1 LVEFQSR
8 LKLEEVNANIY
19 LEYIKE
25 KDLLKEENKNLKN
38 ENDRLKIVKEENE
51 NLRKRNE
58 EIQREFE
65 ITNAIIFEEKKE
77 LKNENSILKKE
88 LENIKSNY
96 WDLKIKYQSISK
108 QHIEDPPIY
117 INKTN
122 EENNKNSFDKKRE
135 SFDKWISNSDEK

>member
-1 LVEFQSR
+1 MVEFQSR

-65 ITNAIIFEEKKE
+65 ITNAIIF
-77 LKNENSILKKE
+77 
-88 LENIKSNY
+88 
-96 WDLKIKYQSISK
+96 
-108 QHIEDPPIY
+108 
-117 INKTN
+117 
-122 EENNKNSFDKKRE
+122 
-135 SFDKWISNSDEK
+135 

>member
-1 LVEFQSR
+1 M
-8 LKLEEVNANIY
+8 
-19 LEYIKE
+19 
-25 KDLLKEENKNLKN
+25 
-38 ENDRLKIVKEENE
+38 KIVKEENE

-96 WDLKIKYQSISK
+96 WDLKIKYQSISE
-108 QHIEDPPIY
+108 QNIDDQPIY
-117 INKTN
+117 INKTK
-122 EENNKNSFDKKRE
+122 EENHKNNFAQKRD
-135 SFDKWISNSDEK
+135 SNDKWISNSEEK